1 MSNRC
6 LYTATFSEFLSKEP
20 LAVLGALHNNFHG
33 DALTTTDEAWMGEIE
48 VMQQVLEPWKEE
60 QGQIVFEYDIPRLGK
75 RIDVV
80 LLLRGMIF
88 CLEFKVGK
96 KEEFQSI
103 FRRVPKWQDLWFYQK
118 SEVLYQMTFVF
129 CERFLPKFGDRTVD
143 QMLQAARSGKQNI
156 VEGSEDGKTSTEM
169 ELKLLNVARSSIGEL
184 RQDYEDFLKS
194 RNLHI
199 WTRDDTRFQPMQEF
213 TKTHNTL
220 ADYEPFFQKWNA
232 EEMANVGLTLCYQVD
247 TMMNKYMEGLERAF
261 VTQGGIKERMHQAR
275 TGYRQQQDERLAE
288 LEQLVPELQQQL
300 AESQAAY
307 QDLKQ
312 RALKAYDEQQAEI
325 ERLKKLLESK

>member
-1 MSNRC
+1 MGRDDNRNH
-6 LYTATFSEFLSKEP
+6 T
-20 LAVLGALHNNFHG
+20 G
-33 DALTTTDEAWMGEIE
+33 
-48 VMQQVLEPWKEE
+48 
-60 QGQIVFEYDIPRLGK
+60 R
-75 RIDVV
+75 
-80 LLLRGMIF
+80 
-88 CLEFKVGK
+88 

-199 WTRDDTRFQPMQEF
+199 WNCEDTRFQPMQEF
-213 TKTHNTL
+213 TKVHNTL
-220 ADYEPFFQKWNA
+220 ADYEPFFQKWSA

-247 TMMNKYMEGLERAF
+247 TMMNKYMEGLERTF

-288 LEQLVPELQQQL
+288 LEKLVPQLQEQL
-300 AESQAAY
+300 AEAQAAY

-312 RALKAYDEQQAEI
+312 RALKAYHEQQAEI

>member
-1 MSNRC
+1 MGRDDNRNH
-6 LYTATFSEFLSKEP
+6 T
-20 LAVLGALHNNFHG
+20 G
-33 DALTTTDEAWMGEIE
+33 
-48 VMQQVLEPWKEE
+48 
-60 QGQIVFEYDIPRLGK
+60 R
-75 RIDVV
+75 
-80 LLLRGMIF
+80 
-88 CLEFKVGK
+88 

-199 WTRDDTRFQPMQEF
+199 WNREDTRFQPMQEF
-213 TKTHNTL
+213 TKAHNTL
-220 ADYEPFFQKWNA
+220 ADYEPFFQKWSA
-232 EEMANVGLTLCYQVD
+232 EEMANVGITLCYQVD
-247 TMMNKYMEGLERAF
+247 TMMNKYMEGLERTF

-275 TGYRQQQDERLAE
+275 TGYRQQQDERLAD
-288 LEQLVPELQQQL
+288 LEKLVPQLQEQL
-300 AESQAAY
+300 AEAQAAY

-312 RALKAYDEQQAEI
+312 RALKAYHEQQAEI

>member
-1 MSNRC
+1 MGRDDNRNH
-6 LYTATFSEFLSKEP
+6 T
-20 LAVLGALHNNFHG
+20 G
-33 DALTTTDEAWMGEIE
+33 
-48 VMQQVLEPWKEE
+48 
-60 QGQIVFEYDIPRLGK
+60 R
-75 RIDVV
+75 
-80 LLLRGMIF
+80 
-88 CLEFKVGK
+88 

-199 WTRDDTRFQPMQEF
+199 WNREDTRFQPMQEF
-213 TKTHNTL
+213 TKVHNTL
-220 ADYEPFFQKWNA
+220 ADYEPFFQKWSA

-247 TMMNKYMEGLERAF
+247 TMMNKYMEGLERTF

-275 TGYRQQQDERLAE
+275 TGYRQQRDERLAE
-288 LEQLVPELQQQL
+288 LEKLVPQLQEQL
-300 AESQAAY
+300 AEAQAAY

-312 RALKAYDEQQAEI
+312 RALKAYHEQQAEI